1 MTEIEKLE
9 QEIKFLNTTLDRIL
23 SRNSAQEVIEQRL
36 QRHEQTMKEIM
47 DDNPDFNDEHP
58 TIKFMTG
65 VISAYKEISEYL
77 KNHPSG
83 SLDLPKTVVKSL
95 GEVA

>member
-9 QEIKFLNTTLDRIL
+9 QEIKFLNTTIDRIL

-47 DDNPDFNDEHP
+47 DDNPNYTEDHS
-58 TIKFMTG
+58 TIKFMLG
-65 VISAYKEISEYL
+65 AISAYKEISEYL
-77 KNHPSG
+77 KNHASVVVN
-83 SLDLPKTVVKSL
+83 LPETVVKSL